1 MKESTSGHFGHGEKG
16 KLEMIRHPAL
26 KPVLDSFSGS
36 SEDLNVRTWVPAG
49 KETGIDR
56 GGPDMTAMARW
67 ALHYLVC
74 NPQKARGYECRF
86 AISPLGCP
94 PAPSDS
100 QHDATA
106 VGDTESRMELEFIYI
121 RDITGMTAGRQVEQA
136 IRSRLLSYVRED
148 GLCWCAPTCSGESD
162 PTPAAMPWTTGH
174 LLRSSAERYLRTGDE
189 REHQLCRRLVGGLKR
204 LATSAGNCMWYEG
217 GVAGWRDG
225 RWLFCCQ
232 DHHPSI
238 INPLVR
244 YWEITRED
252 EVLAFAEAMA
262 EGITAGLQKS
272 LDKSRIRPDG
282 SHSSGNC
289 HLVMRAALG
298 VAQVGLVTHNARLI
312 EWARRVYEFT
322 RSQGTDWGW
331 YPENIATPEK
341 RYWSE
346 TCVTGDMVESAVAL
360 AQAGYS
366 EYWDHIERT
375 VRNYL
380 PEAQFFITP
389 EFEGLYRKNH
399 ADKGAEVEKAF
410 ALLKNF
416 EGGFLA
422 RQRPNDWVYRRGGWS
437 VNMMG
442 CCPPEGMRSLYLAW
456 ANTVTET
463 SDGIYINMSLN
474 RDAPAA
480 RVVTYAPR
488 KGVLEI
494 HAKKASP
501 YYVRLPS
508 WVPSDA
514 IRLWV
519 NGQSVTP
526 RWRRVYL
533 EFPGVRSGDKLQI
546 DYPLPRF
553 TQKVSIG
560 CNYAEESY
568 DVEWTGND
576 IEKVS
581 PPGPFLPIFTESRR
595 SLPPLPDE
603 STWEN
608 SIPGDHEEKE
618 ILSKQDWNPDGN

>member
-1 MKESTSGHFGHGEKG
+1 LYKSKEDPSRSEKG
-16 KLEMIRHPAL
+16 KFEMVHHSAL
-26 KPVLDSFSGS
+26 KPALNSFTGS
-36 SEDLNVRTWVPAG
+36 AEDLNVRAWTPAG
-49 KETGIDR
+49 KETGIGR

-94 PAPSDS
+94 PAPGDN
-100 QHDATA
+100 QHDPVA
-106 VGDTESRMELEFIYI
+106 VGDTESRMELEFIYM
-121 RDITGMTAGRQVEQA
+121 RDMTGMSAGERVEQA
-136 IRSRLLSYVRED
+136 IRSRLLSYVRDD
-148 GLCWCAPTCSGESD
+148 GLCWCAPTSGGEKD

-189 REHQLCRRLVGGLKR
+189 REHQLCRRLVEGLKR
-204 LATSAGNCMWYEG
+204 LATSDGNRMWYEG
-217 GVAGWRDG
+217 GLAAWRDG
-225 RWLFCCQ
+225 EWLSCCR
-232 DHHPSI
+232 DHYPSI
-238 INPLVR
+238 INPLYR
-244 YWEITRED
+244 YWQICKED
-252 EVLAFAEAMA
+252 DVLAFAEAMA
-262 EGITAGLQKS
+262 EGIVAGVQKN
-272 LDKSRIRPDG
+272 LANSRVNPDG

-298 VAQVGLVTHNARLI
+298 VAQVGLATNNDRLI

-322 RSQGTDWGW
+322 RSRGTDWGW

-346 TCVTGDMVESAVAL
+346 TCIAGDMVESAA
-360 AQAGYS
+360 AFAEAGYP

-380 PEAQFFITP
+380 PEAQFFLTP
-389 EFEGLYRKNH
+389 EFEELYRKTH
-399 ADKGAEVEKAF
+399 ADKGAEVEKSL
-410 ALLKNF
+410 ALLRKF

-422 RQRPNDWVYRRGGWS
+422 RQRPNDWVYRRYDTWQ

-463 SDGIYINMSLN
+463 SGGVYVNMSLD

-480 RVVTYAPR
+480 RVITHAPR
-488 KGVLEI
+488 KGVLEV
-494 HAKKASP
+494 HAKKP
-501 YYVRLPS
+501 GTFFVRPPS
-508 WVPSDA
+508 WVAPDTV
-514 IRLWV
+514 RLQL
-519 NGQSVTP
+519 NGRPVPP
-526 RWRRVYL
+526 RWREAYL

-553 TQKVSIG
+553 VQKVSIG
-560 CNYAEESY
+560 CEQAEEFY

-581 PPGPFLPIFTESRR
+581 PPGAFLPIFTGSRR
-595 SLPPLPDE
+595 PIPPLPDE
-603 STWEN
+603 SVWED
-608 SIPGDHEEKE
+608 STPVDHEEKK
-618 ILSKQDWNPDGN
+618 ILSDSDWNPNGE